1 MAKKQATRTDLEIVE
16 QTNTLAREF
25 YSMLGYTVTVEHKFY
40 DVDRPN
46 YHPQEALCWSM
57 ACHAQRELTS
67 TDPDDALANL
77 ED

>member
-1 MAKKQATRTDLEIVE
+1 
-16 QTNTLAREF
+16 
-25 YSMLGYTVTVEHKFY
+25 MLGYVVSDDHRFY
-40 DVDRPN
+40 ETERVN

-77 ED
+77 DD

>member
-1 MAKKQATRTDLEIVE
+1 MTKATRTDLEIVE

-25 YSMLGYTVTVEHKFY
+25 YRMLGYVVSDDHRFY
-40 DVDRPN
+40 ETERVN

-77 ED
+77 DD